1 MVNGNIGERN
11 SQSGAIPS
19 VYILKFVRCRLEPSL
34 APDQPP
40 PSCPALFRASTFL
53 VLITETT
60 RGWPGQA
67 MTCCGGQAHRV
78 ERLHGALRHDACVR
92 ETLRRFVSR
101 GQRIA
106 LVPCGHRTPS
116 RNPCRYSTA
125 CERCQSLVPEMPAP
139 WCGGR
144 GRAAAAG
151 SGHGKRRRAGGG
163 RPGARSRGVAGQ
175 AEGVRAGPA
184 MSGGDAV
191 RDHGNGPNG
200 TRARRTVS
208 PARAPAPARFPP
220 PAPGPLGTNMSHYGP
235 LSGPLWATIWTALGH
250 FGPE

>member
-1 MVNGNIGERN
+1 MILVTYETSPRN
-11 SQSGAIPS
+11 S
-19 VYILKFVRCRLEPSL
+19 
-34 APDQPP
+34 PD
-40 PSCPALFRASTFL
+40 LFRASTFL

-125 CERCQSLVPEMPAP
+125 CERCQSAAPEMPAP

-163 RPGARSRGVAGQ
+163 RPGARSRGWPGRRKASAQ
-175 AEGVRAGPA
+175 ARPCRAGTRCETTA
-184 MSGGDAV
+184 TARTAHGRGG
-191 RDHGNGPNG
+191 RY
-200 TRARRTVS
+200 RL
-208 PARAPAPARFPP
+208 PAR
-220 PAPGPLGTNMSHYGP
+220 PLPRGFRRRRLVHSEP
-235 LSGPLWATIWTALGH
+235 I
-250 FGPE
+250 